1 MSPDKVK
8 IHGKKFE
15 IFITKDEIR
24 ARVNEIAWE
33 ISRAYK
39 GKDPIFIPVLNGSFM
54 FTADLVRACK
64 FDSELL
70 FVGISSYEGMET
82 TGKVSIKYGLEE
94 TTGASLKGKD
104 LIIIEDIVDTG
115 TTLSHF
121 IEVIQKYEPASIAIV
136 SLLLKPN
143 SIKFDI
149 PLDYIGYRIPDKFV
163 IGYGLDY
170 DGLGRTLGDVY
181 QLTEGE

>member
-1 MSPDKVK
+1 MNPDQVE

-15 IFITKDEIR
+15 IFITRDEIR
-24 ARVNEIAWE
+24 SRINEMAWE
-33 ISRAYK
+33 ISKAYK
-39 GKDPIFIPVLNGSFM
+39 DKDPIFIPVLNGSFM

-70 FVGISSYEGMET
+70 FVGISSYSGMES
-82 TGKVSIKYGLEE
+82 TGNVSINYGLE
-94 TTGASLKGKD
+94 GVSLKGKD

-115 TTLSHF
+115 RTLSHF
-121 IEVIQKYEPASIAIV
+121 IEVVKEHEPASIAIV

-149 PLDYIGYRIPDKFV
+149 PLDYIGYRIPDAFV
-163 IGYGLDY
+163 IGYGLDF
-170 DGLGRTLGDVY
+170 DGLGRTLGDIY
-181 QLTEGE
+181 QLAKEENS